1 MPAKRPYVK
10 AKKRKQGH
18 GRKTKMF
25 DPKKPKYKG
34 AAGNKFQSAYN
45 NEIFQYNLP
54 PQSADFGAVA
64 AVENVQSKNLKVF
77 LGALYNRNT
86 TATNIGSGNY
96 GIRGQFLTPRFYTDK
111 YRVSFADIVP
121 DHADSAA
128 GFLLRMHVV
137 QVKITPSKAS
147 VRTDSINNWA
157 ADIEALVNK
166 ELALSN
172 IQSDHL
178 EFARQNRNVK
188 IIKTQLLK
196 PSRNNTIRMS
206 LQTGTTG
213 ENYSC
218 PAPICLTVKHQ
229 IPQFKQR
236 VGLESGEARPML
248 TDMYINAVC
257 FECNNLTLDTGT
269 FKIEHSSKFYYCD

>member
-25 DPKKPKYKG
+25 DPKKPRYRG
-34 AAGNKFQSAYN
+34 AAGNSFQSAYN
-45 NEIFQYNLP
+45 NEIYQYSLA
-54 PQSADFGAVA
+54 PQTSDFGAVA
-64 AVENVQSKNLKVF
+64 PVADTQSKNLKVY

-86 TATNIGSGNY
+86 TDLSNQVGL
-96 GIRGQFLTPRFYTDK
+96 RGVYLTPRFYTDK
-111 YRVSFADIVP
+111 YRISFSDIVP

-147 VRTDSINNWA
+147 VRTDSLANWS

-196 PSRNNTIRMS
+196 PSRNNTIRMN
-206 LQTGTTG
+206 LQPGTTG

-236 VGLESGEARPML
+236 MSHTVSANPML
-248 TDMYINAVC
+248 TDMFINAVC
-257 FECNNLTLDTGT
+257 FECNNLTLNTGT
-269 FKIEHSSKFYYCD
+269 FKIEHSSKFYFCD